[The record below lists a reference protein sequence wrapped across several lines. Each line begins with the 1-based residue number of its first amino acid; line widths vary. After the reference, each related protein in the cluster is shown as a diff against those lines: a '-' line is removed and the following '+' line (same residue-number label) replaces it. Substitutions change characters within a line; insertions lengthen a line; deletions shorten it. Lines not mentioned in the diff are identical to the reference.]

1 MSSCAEVNCA
11 SSVQVINLKEG
22 EEKNSSKKGLKT
34 RNKHRRALSSTTR
47 SVFKDLIRT
56 HLFRIR
62 IGTPSLERDGNT

>member
-34 RNKHRRALSSTTR
+34 INKHRRALSLS
-47 SVFKDLIRT
+47 
-56 HLFRIR
+56 
-62 IGTPSLERDGNT
+62 E